1 MNWYLEALIKY
12 ATFKGRAR
20 RKEYWLFTLFNFL
33 ILFILLIFDSLIG
46 AQGVLFILYFLAT
59 LLPNLAVTVR
69 RLHDIGKSGWW
80 ILISIIPIIGGI
92 VLVIFMCTDSQS
104 GNSFDDTTG
113 RNQYGGNPKL
123 NKN

>member
-12 ATFKGRAR
+12 ANFKGRAR

-33 ILFILLIFDSLIG
+33 ISFILLIVDSLIG
-46 AQGVLFILYFLAT
+46 SQGVLFILYFLAT